1 MVIEPKTTYF
11 GLWSK
16 RKVDQAATLL
26 DSLGV
31 RYEVLPEDDIE
42 QERLENW
49 CAWDPTAENPHTGY
63 HLDVW
68 SEDYDKVGSKIVEM
82 FPERKFGA

>member
-1 MVIEPKTTYF
+1 MVVEPQTTYL

-16 RKVDQAATLL
+16 RKVDQATVLL

-31 RYEVLPEDDIE
+31 RYEVLPEEGLD
-42 QERLENW
+42 QARLENW
-49 CAWDPTAENPHTGY
+49 CAWDPTNQNPHTGF
-63 HLDVW
+63 HLDIW
-68 SEDYDKVGSKIVEM
+68 SEDLSKVGDKIVEM